1 MCFPQDIF
9 QSIKISKIRMIR
21 SRAVLSDKNDIMLFI
36 VTLLLCFNVFYDL
49 NLLTVTKKWEKSI
62 EMNKIMWYNTI
73 HKNLTSGRKYKNGS
87 KLRLG

>member
-1 MCFPQDIF
+1 
-9 QSIKISKIRMIR
+9 MIR

-73 HKNLTSGRKYKNGS
+73 LKNLTSGRKYKNGS